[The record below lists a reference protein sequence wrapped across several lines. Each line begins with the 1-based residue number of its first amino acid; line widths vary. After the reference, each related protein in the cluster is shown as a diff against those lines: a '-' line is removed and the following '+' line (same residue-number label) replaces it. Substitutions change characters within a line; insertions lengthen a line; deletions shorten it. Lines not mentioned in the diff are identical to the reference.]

1 MENSMQ
7 LDQATENS
15 ETSDK
20 SQVRSV
26 TRALEILACFT
37 PAKPTASLSEIA
49 RTSSLAITTAGRLI
63 ATLEGAR
70 FIRRHSDGD
79 YGLGTRLLQFG
90 LTALSTSLY
99 QAAEPH
105 LQSIAAA
112 TGETA
117 NLGVLDEEGA
127 VMYLRQIESRHAI
140 RHATWIGRS
149 VPARGTAIGAAI
161 RGQVNSD
168 GFAATR
174 STIEP
179 DVTAIAAP
187 VYGALGQIVAALS
200 VTGPTYRISD
210 QQIADYGKCVL
221 EEARKM
227 RIVLCGN

>member
-1 MENSMQ
+1 MEPNQ
-7 LDQATENS
+7 TTENG
-15 ETSDK
+15 ETGDK

-49 RTSSLAITTAGRLI
+49 RTSGLAITTASRLI

-105 LQSIAAA
+105 LQAIAAA
-112 TGETA
+112 SGETA

-140 RHATWIGRS
+140 RHATWIGRT
-149 VPARGTAIGAAI
+149 VPAMGTAIGAAI
-161 RGQVNSD
+161 RGEVNSD

-174 STIEP
+174 STLEP

-210 QQIADYGKCVL
+210 QQIAEYGKSVL

-227 RIVLCGN
+227 RIALCGN

>member
-1 MENSMQ
+1 MELSQ
-7 LDQATENS
+7 TTENG
-15 ETSDK
+15 ETGDK

-49 RTSSLAITTAGRLI
+49 RTSGLAITTAGRLI

-105 LQSIAAA
+105 LQAVAAA

-140 RHATWIGRS
+140 RHATWIGRT
-149 VPARGTAIGAAI
+149 VPAIGTAIGAAI
-161 RGQVNSD
+161 RGDVNSD
-168 GFAATR
+168 GFVATR

-210 QQIADYGKCVL
+210 QQIAEYGKSVL

-227 RIVLCGN
+227 RIALCGN